1 MKKKNILYLYLLP
14 FLLAFAFAGSALGQ
28 GNGKIDDTYAGQKV
42 FHKKPKWYERVK
54 VDALSEVERWDVFDA
69 DENTNPPF
77 LLSPTVPDTLQAAHE
92 LIDTIYVHKGSYV
105 NLDLPFH
112 HSSSPYKCSISS
124 YQRWFNYRTGKT
136 FAVEGNCGDLL
147 KPTNSNQTV
156 YRVTNGYI
164 GQPLVDVGQTYTVRQ
179 MTFYYPTD
187 EEFSS
192 MKKDDLQN
200 NDYHVVAC
208 DVSLYEDFRKDYSE
222 THPDSTFKNTW
233 YEPTLSGRMIYII
246 MPIENKKSWHY
257 IALNKS
263 LTENDFYMEDYE
275 INMPATVL
283 FDRANSKN
291 DKGRVA
297 LAHEASSY
305 VLPGITTNEEEDLKI
320 SLDENNNSAGIS
332 LIENTLSKASTSRY
346 ISFAYP
352 GDADEYGRKSVNKPI
367 DGSVPTATILVKKG
381 DYKIARFK
389 INFIERFPLL
399 TQSQL
404 SEDKDGQYAYR
415 KLDYLAENYSLLTTL
430 DFDFNGTV
438 PLNLYKA
445 GNNQINWQQPKKYP
459 FPLSWEESSY
469 AFYDGQK
476 GNIQT
481 SSYPEYGY
489 YGILNDYVEQDNNW
503 GSKDPPKTPL
513 INSEGKNSTFHMYI
527 DASDDPGRIARLQFK
542 EHLCRG
548 AELFVSAWVKNAN
561 PYGSG
566 DACDPAMLFTLMG
579 VSGEGNSKTYTPI
592 YRFQTGPIPGTYG
605 GANASNRL
613 PGYNSN
619 DWQQVYFTFTNSS
632 EVEYDSYVLEIDNN
646 SNSTAGGDMYLDDVR
661 IYMMSPHS
669 RVEKKS
675 YICDKQARL
684 FTRIGW
690 DRIVSR
696 FGISDTTLNAANKST
711 YVAFA
716 FIDSLTF
723 HQTYESN
730 DHNLTDALEAAKVNT
745 RFFTKNDATE
755 FTEYFNSGKVCFS
768 HHFDSNKPYDK
779 SVKANVQDSNVDY
792 TGDNIAETFAYTDE
806 AGEKF
811 LALDLDAD
819 LQPFRT
825 YYLLLESTTKD
836 AERDWDIFHNITDAC
851 AVKTTFKVE
860 SQNYLLIDGELQNP
874 ETKYCNGKLVN
885 FQPILRAD
893 INSDGELESI
903 SDIHYDWFLGSEEE
917 FLQKWNYDDEKGV
930 WTKSANATG
939 VSLHDVIHE
948 FRFNVN
954 NMNISNIDD
963 WHPNGDKAHYP
974 ALLKQFGDRWVYDQP
989 FLNTQVSSPS
999 FDLCIH
1005 LIPVSVM
1012 DGDNFKYA
1020 ICAEPLYA
1028 TLDVTRESP
1037 TAKVGFHDVNYEIP
1051 DADPSYKAAIRIGK
1065 GKHIAYIDLDEQ
1077 LCVPLRGID
1086 QNLKLRNSDSYLYL
1100 VDSNDPAVRN
1110 IIYNDND
1117 FESTDWPV
1125 AQITDFTANK
1135 DAPDSNHIIF
1145 YFDDTQA
1152 KKEGGYGSVDFREG
1166 YWYTLLANF
1175 EGESQA
1181 VSDGDNS
1188 SSATNICYGNLV
1200 FDMKVVPEYQK
1211 WIGAADGTGNWNNDD
1226 NWKRSSADELHKTS
1240 DKEMY
1245 DGTYNY
1251 ADSTYGFVP
1260 MFFTNVTVQ
1269 EKGKVELYWPNK
1281 NITAS
1286 GRVHEIRDLVN
1297 GKPAQIGDATA
1308 CIEYDMMV
1316 QKATDASGYAYD
1328 CTPYY
1333 TNTADHIHFEPASEM
1348 LHAERLTYEKAWV
1361 DYKLKGARWYTLAS
1375 PLQAVVAG
1383 DWYTLKS
1390 SGKQT
1395 TEYFKDITFSDESYD
1410 RLQPSV
1416 YQRGWDKSAA
1426 SMITLS
1432 GNNKTA
1438 ISGNWSGV
1446 YNDVT
1451 VPYDPGQ
1458 GFSLKTLNLPAKTDS
1473 ALFRLPK
1480 ADTEYSYKEAPITKA
1495 PVGVTREE
1503 GKVGRLMS
1511 ITSDIT
1517 VKLQAAGNSGYYL
1530 VGNPFMAHLD
1540 AKGFFEKNT
1549 NLEPKYWL
1557 VTDNNQTAAV
1567 GTGDDNWTTV
1577 DGQMTALI
1585 APLQSFFVQKKS
1597 EVGSNDVTF
1606 TADMQTLD
1614 SGNTSLLRS
1623 TSYTEALTLAV
1634 TTADGRE
1641 SRAAVVYNSMASD
1654 DYDSSEDAELFLDS
1668 NLGDVPAVYTVAG
1681 TMAATINQTSEL
1693 RDIPIGVYG
1702 NSDELV
1708 TLTFNGV
1715 AKFPGTTLYDAK
1727 TQRET
1732 ALFDGSTLTLTANT
1746 HGRYFLRAGTP
1757 TANEAVATESIRI
1770 YTVSDKLI
1778 VTSTEDLQTVAVYD
1792 FSGRVV
1798 YSMDRLSTHS
1808 VNIALP
1814 KGNYIVKATGRH
1826 EEETRKVL
1834 IK

>member
-14 FLLAFAFAGSALGQ
+14 FLLAFAFVGSALGQ
-28 GNGKIDDTYAGQKV
+28 GNGTIDNTHAGQKV
-42 FHKKPKWYERVK
+42 FHKKPKWYERVN
-54 VDALSEVERWDVFDA
+54 VDAISGLDRGDLFDA
-69 DENTNPPF
+69 DESTNPPF
-77 LLSPTVPDTLQAAHE
+77 LLYPTVPDTLQAAHE

-105 NLDLPFH
+105 TLDLPFH
-112 HSSSPYKCSISS
+112 HSTSNKSSISS

-136 FAVEGNCGDLL
+136 FAVNEDRGDLL
-147 KPTNSNQTV
+147 KPTIKEQTV

-164 GQPLVDVGQTYTVRQ
+164 GQPLVGVGQEKTVRQ

-187 EEFSS
+187 NEFSNI
-192 MKKDDLQN
+192 KTEDLQN

-222 THPDSTFKNTW
+222 THPDSIFKNTW

-246 MPIENKKSWHY
+246 MPIENDKSWHH

-263 LTENDFYMEDYE
+263 MNETDFYMEDYE
-275 INMPATVL
+275 INMPATIL
-283 FDRANSKN
+283 FDRADKKK

-367 DGSVPTATILVKKG
+367 DGSVPSATILVKKG
-381 DYKIARFK
+381 NYKIARFK
-389 INFIERFPLL
+389 INFIERSPLL
-399 TQSQL
+399 TESQL
-404 SEDKDGQYAYR
+404 EDDKIGQYTYR
-415 KLDYLAENYSLLTTL
+415 QLDYLAENYSLLTTL
-430 DFDFNGTV
+430 DFDFNINV
-438 PLNLYKA
+438 PKTLFLS
-445 GNNQINWQQPKKYP
+445 GNNSTDRQQPNKYP
-459 FPLSWEESSY
+459 YPLSWEESSY

-476 GNIQT
+476 GNINT

-489 YGILNDYVEQDNNW
+489 YGIMHDRVNFDEEKSFHCLK
-503 GSKDPPKTPL
+503 G
-513 INSEGKNSTFHMYI
+513 SEGKENTFHMYI

-542 EHLCRG
+542 ENLCRG

-561 PYGSG
+561 PYGSS

-632 EVEYDSYVLEIDNN
+632 EVDYGSYVLEIDNN

-730 DHNLTDALEAAKVNT
+730 GHNLTDALEAAKVNT

-819 LQPFRT
+819 LQPLRT
-825 YYLLLESTTKD
+825 YYLLLEGTKKD
-836 AERDWDIFHNITDAC
+836 DERNWNTFHDVTDLC
-851 AVKTTFKVE
+851 SVKTTFKIE

-874 ETKYCNGKLVN
+874 EAKYCDGKLVN
-885 FQPILRAD
+885 FQPILRVD
-893 INSDGELESI
+893 NDGELKTI
-903 SDIHYDWFLGSEEE
+903 SGARYDWFLGSEEE
-917 FLQKWNYDDEKGV
+917 FLQKWNYNDNEGV
-930 WTKSANATG
+930 WTKSIDDTG
-939 VSLHDVIHE
+939 VSLHEVIHE
-948 FRFNVN
+948 FRFNDEYKEITNV
-954 NMNISNIDD
+954 DD
-963 WHPNGDKAHYP
+963 WHPDGDKSHYP
-974 ALLKQFGDRWVYDQP
+974 ALLKQFGDRWVYNQP
-989 FLNTQVSSPS
+989 FLNTQVSGPS

-1005 LIPVSVM
+1005 LISTSVTFE
-1012 DGDNFKYA
+1012 DGI
-1020 ICAEPLYA
+1020 ICTEPLYA
-1028 TLDVTRESP
+1028 TLDVTRKSP
-1037 TAKVGFHDVNYEIP
+1037 TAKVGFYDVSYKIP

-1065 GKHIAYIDLDEQ
+1065 GEHIDNIDSKQQ
-1077 LCVPLRGID
+1077 LCVPLRSIE
-1086 QNLKLRNSDSYLYL
+1086 QNLKLRDNDSYLYL

-1110 IIYNDND
+1110 IIYNE
-1117 FESTDWPV
+1117 ESFSSTNWPV
-1125 AQITDFTANK
+1125 ATITNFTANEGN
-1135 DAPDSNHIIF
+1135 ADSNYIIF
-1145 YFDDTQA
+1145 YFDDILA
-1152 KKEGGYGSVDFREG
+1152 KTEGGYGSVDFREG

-1175 EGESQA
+1175 EGESPT

-1226 NWKRSSADELHKTS
+1226 NWKRSSADELHKTD

-1245 DGTYNY
+1245 DNTYNY
-1251 ADSTYGFVP
+1251 ASTYGFVP

-1269 EKGKVELYWPNK
+1269 EKGKVELYTSDK
-1281 NITAS
+1281 NTTAS
-1286 GRVHEIRDLVN
+1286 GNVHEIRDLDN

-1308 CIEYDMMV
+1308 YIEYDMMV
-1316 QKATDASGYAYD
+1316 RKATDELDYAYD
-1328 CTPYY
+1328 CIPYY

-1348 LHAERLTYEKAWV
+1348 LHAEKLTYEKAWV

-1390 SGKQT
+1390 GKQT

-1410 RLQPSV
+1410 RQKPSV

-1432 GNNKTA
+1432 GSNETA

-1458 GFSLKTLNLPAKTDS
+1458 GFSLKTLNLPAETDS

-1480 ADTEYSYKEAPITKA
+1480 ADTEYSYKEVTTTKA
-1495 PVGVTREE
+1495 PVEVAREV
-1503 GKVGRLMS
+1503 GKVGKLMP
-1511 ITSDIT
+1511 ITSEIT

-1530 VGNPFMAHLD
+1530 AGNPFMAHLD

-1567 GTGDDNWTTV
+1567 GTGDDSWTTV
-1577 DGQMTALI
+1577 DGQTTALI

-1597 EVGSNDVTF
+1597 ETGSNDVTF
-1606 TADMQTLD
+1606 TVDMQTLD

-1757 TANEAVATESIRI
+1757 TANEAVATESIHI

>member
-28 GNGKIDDTYAGQKV
+28 GNSAIDDTYKTYKV
-42 FHKKPKWYERVK
+42 FHKKPKWYKRVNVSAISQLDRGDIFNANEEK
-54 VDALSEVERWDVFDA
+54 
-69 DENTNPPF
+69 NPPF
-77 LLSPTVPDTLQAAHE
+77 LLPSTVPDTLQAAHE
-92 LIDTIYVHKGSYV
+92 LIDTIYVHKGSSV

-112 HSSSPYKCSISS
+112 HSSSNKSSISS

-136 FAVEGNCGDLL
+136 FAVKGERGDLL
-147 KPTNSNQTV
+147 KPTNKEQTV

-164 GQPLVDVGQTYTVRQ
+164 GQPLVSMGQLNTVRQ

-187 EEFSS
+187 SEFQD
-192 MKKDDLQN
+192 MKTDDLNDN
-200 NDYHVVAC
+200 NYHVVAC
-208 DVSLYEDFRKDYSE
+208 DVSLYKDFREDYSE
-222 THPDSTFKNTW
+222 THPDSTFTDTW

-246 MPIENKKSWHY
+246 MPIENEESWHH

-263 LTENDFYMEDYE
+263 KTETDFYMEDYE
-275 INMPATVL
+275 INMPATIL
-283 FDRANSKN
+283 FDRANNKN

-305 VLPGITTNEEEDLKI
+305 VLPDITANNEKDLEI
-320 SLDENNNSAGIS
+320 SLDENNNNAGIS
-332 LIENTLSKASTSRY
+332 LITKTLPKTSTSRY
-346 ISFAYP
+346 ILFDYP
-352 GDADEYGRKSVNKPI
+352 GDADSYGRKSVKKSTN
-367 DGSVPTATILVKKG
+367 GSVPSATILVKKG
-381 DYKIARFK
+381 EYKIARFK
-389 INFIERFPLL
+389 INFIERSPLL
-399 TQSQL
+399 TESQL
-404 SEDKDGQYAYR
+404 EKDEIGQYTYR
-415 KLDYLAENYSLLTTL
+415 QLDYLAENYSLLTTL
-430 DFDFNGTV
+430 DFDFNINV
-438 PLNLYKA
+438 PDTLYNSGK
-445 GNNQINWQQPKKYP
+445 NDKTNWQQPNKYP

-476 GNIQT
+476 GNIET
-481 SSYPEYGY
+481 STYPEYGY
-489 YGILNDYVEQDNNW
+489 YGIMHDRVTFDNENFHCLK
-503 GSKDPPKTPL
+503 S
-513 INSEGKNSTFHMYI
+513 SEGKENTFHMYI

-542 EHLCRG
+542 ENLCRG

-561 PYGSG
+561 PYGSS

-579 VSGEGNSKTYTPI
+579 VNGEGNSKTYTPI

-605 GANASNRL
+605 GTGTTRL
-613 PGYNSN
+613 PGYTTN

-632 EVEYDSYVLEIDNN
+632 EVDYGSYVLEIDNN

-669 RVEKKS
+669 RVEQKR
-675 YICDKQARL
+675 YVCEEQALL
-684 FTRIGW
+684 FLRIGW

-696 FGISDTTLNAANKST
+696 LGISDTTSNGKEKST

-723 HQTYESN
+723 HQTYN
-730 DHNLTDALEAAKVNT
+730 KNGKNLTEALEAAKVST
-745 RFFTKNDATE
+745 RFFTDSDAKGATE
-755 FTEYFNSGKVCFS
+755 PFYRGKVKFS
-768 HHFDSNKPYDK
+768 HHFDSNPLYDK
-779 SVKANVQDSNVDY
+779 KVTANAQDPGVGY
-792 TGDNIAETFAYTDE
+792 TQNIAKTFAYTDE

-811 LALDLDAD
+811 LALDVDAN
-819 LQPFRT
+819 LNPFRT
-825 YYLLLESTTKD
+825 YYLLLEATNATDGRNWEVFKD
-836 AERDWDIFHNITDAC
+836 LEDVC
-851 AVKTTFKVE
+851 AVKTTFQVE
-860 SQNYLLIDGELQNP
+860 SQNLLLIDGELQSP
-874 ETKYCNGKLVN
+874 EAKYCAGKLLK
-885 FQPILRAD
+885 FQPILRAE
-893 INSDGELESI
+893 NRDGGLDTI
-903 SDIHYDWFLGSEEE
+903 PDARYDWFLGSKEE
-917 FLQKWNYDDEKGV
+917 FLQKWNYNEGV
-930 WTKSANATG
+930 WKKSDDAATG
-939 VSLHDVIHE
+939 VSLHDAIHE
-948 FRFNVN
+948 FRFNN
-954 NMNISNIDD
+954 ENITNVDD
-963 WHPNGDKAHYP
+963 WHPEGDKAHYP
-974 ALLKQFGDRWVYDQP
+974 ALLKKFGDRWVYNQP

-999 FDLCIH
+999 FNLCIH
-1005 LIPVSVM
+1005 LVFASVK
-1012 DGDNFKYA
+1012 NENAA
-1020 ICAEPLYA
+1020 ICAEPLYV

-1037 TAKVGFHDVNYEIP
+1037 TAKVGFHDVNYETP
-1051 DADPSYKAAIRIGK
+1051 DANPSYKAAIRIGK
-1065 GKHIAYIDLDEQ
+1065 GEHIAEISSVQ
-1077 LCVPLRGID
+1077 KLCVPLRGIK
-1086 QNLKLRNSDSYLYL
+1086 QNLKGRTNDSYLYL

-1135 DAPDSNHIIF
+1135 DDPDSNHIIF

-1175 EGESQA
+1175 EGESQ
-1181 VSDGDNS
+1181 VVPDGDNS

-1269 EKGKVELYWPNK
+1269 EKGKVELYLSDK
-1281 NITAS
+1281 NTTAS
-1286 GRVHEIRDLVN
+1286 GSVHEIRDLDN

-1316 QKATDASGYAYD
+1316 RATNESGYAYD
-1328 CTPYY
+1328 CIPYY

-1348 LHAERLTYEKAWV
+1348 LHAEKLTYEKAWV

-1390 SGKQT
+1390 GKQT

-1410 RLQPSV
+1410 RQEPSV

-1432 GNNKTA
+1432 GSNETA

-1458 GFSLKTLNLPAKTDS
+1458 GFSLKTLNLPAETDS

-1530 VGNPFMAHLD
+1530 IGNPFMAHLD
-1540 AKGFFEKNT
+1540 AKGFFNRNA

-1567 GTGDDNWTTV
+1567 GTGDESWTTV
-1577 DGQMTALI
+1577 DGQTTALI

-1597 EVGSNDVTF
+1597 EEEGSNDVTF
-1606 TADMQTLD
+1606 TVDMQTLD

-1814 KGNYIVKATGRH
+1814 KGTYIVKATGRH

>member
-28 GNGKIDDTYAGQKV
+28 GSGTIDETYAARKV

-54 VDALSEVERWDVFDA
+54 VDALSEVKRWDVFDA

-105 NLDLPFH
+105 TLDLPFH
-112 HSSSPYKCSISS
+112 HSKNNLSSISS

-136 FAVEGNCGDLL
+136 FAVNEERGDLL
-147 KPTNSNQTV
+147 KPTNEKQTV

-164 GQPLVDVGQTYTVRQ
+164 GQPLVSVGNTYSVRQ

-187 EEFSS
+187 SEFQD
-192 MKKDDLQN
+192 MKTDDLNDN
-200 NDYHVVAC
+200 NYHVVAC
-208 DVSLYEDFRKDYSE
+208 DVSLYKDFRKYYNE
-222 THPDSTFKNTW
+222 TDPNGDFKNTW

-246 MPIENKKSWHY
+246 MPIENEDSWHY

-263 LTENDFYMEDYE
+263 KNEDDFYMEDYE

-283 FDRANSKN
+283 FDRADNKN

-297 LAHEASSY
+297 LAHEARSY
-305 VLPGITTNEEEDLKI
+305 VLPDAGGDGTFSITIE
-320 SLDENNNSAGIS
+320 NNSADITLATIS
-332 LIENTLSKASTSRY
+332 LSNTDRY

-352 GDADEYGRKSVNKPI
+352 GDADEYGRKSVTKPT
-367 DGSVPTATILVKKG
+367 DGSVPTATILVTKG
-381 DYKIARFK
+381 NYKIARFK
-389 INFIERFPLL
+389 INFIERSPLL
-399 TQSQL
+399 TESQL
-404 SEDKDGQYAYR
+404 KSDSDGQYAYR
-415 KLDYLAENYSLLTTL
+415 QLDYLAENYSLLTTL
-430 DFDFNGTV
+430 DFDFN
-438 PLNLYKA
+438 LE
-445 GNNQINWQQPKKYP
+445 IPKKLNVNDCQQERRYP

-469 AFYDGQK
+469 AFYDGHK
-476 GNIQT
+476 KIIN
-481 SSYPEYGY
+481 SSTYPEYGY
-489 YGILNDYVEQDNNW
+489 YGILNNNV
-503 GSKDPPKTPL
+503 GGGVDDQTIHHL
-513 INSEGKNSTFHMYI
+513 VNSEGKESTFHMYI
-527 DASDDPGRIARLQFK
+527 DASNDPGRIARLQFK

-561 PYGSG
+561 PYGSSG
-566 DACDPAMLFTLMG
+566 ACDPAMLFTLMG
-579 VSGEGNSKTYTPI
+579 VNGEGNSKTYTPI

-605 GANASNRL
+605 GTGTTRL
-613 PGYNSN
+613 PGYTTN

-669 RVEKKS
+669 RVEQKS

-696 FGISDTTLNAANKST
+696 FGISDTTLNAANNST

-723 HQTYESN
+723 HQTYDSN
-730 DHNLTDALEAAKVNT
+730 GQNLTKALEAAKVNT
-745 RFFTKNDATE
+745 RFFTKNDASE

-768 HHFDSNKPYDK
+768 HHFDSNALYNKD
-779 SVKANVQDSNVDY
+779 VTANAQASTVDY
-792 TGDNIAETFAYTDE
+792 IGDIAKTFAYTDE

-819 LQPFRT
+819 LQPLRT
-825 YYLLLESTTKD
+825 YYLLLERTTKD
-836 AERDWDIFHNITDAC
+836 AERNWDTFRDVTDAC

-874 ETKYCNGKLVN
+874 EAKYCDGKLVN
-885 FQPILRAD
+885 FQPILRV
-893 INSDGELESI
+893 NKDGELETI
-903 SDIHYDWFLGSEEE
+903 FGARYDWFLGSEEE
-917 FLQKWNYDDEKGV
+917 FLQKWNYNDNGGV
-930 WTKSANATG
+930 WTKSIDDTG
-939 VSLHDVIHE
+939 VSLHEVIHE
-948 FRFNVN
+948 FRFNDEYKEITNV
-954 NMNISNIDD
+954 DD
-963 WHPNGDKAHYP
+963 WHPGGDKSHYP
-974 ALLKQFGDRWVYDQP
+974 ALLKQFGDRWVYNQP
-989 FLNTQVSSPS
+989 FLNTQVSGPS

-1005 LIPVSVM
+1005 LISTSVTFE
-1012 DGDNFKYA
+1012 DGF

-1037 TAKVGFHDVNYEIP
+1037 TAKVGFHDVNYETP
-1051 DADPSYKAAIRIGK
+1051 DANPSYKAAIRIGK
-1065 GKHIAYIDLDEQ
+1065 GEHIAEISSVQ
-1077 LCVPLRGID
+1077 KLCVPLRGIK
-1086 QNLKLRNSDSYLYL
+1086 QNLKGRTNDSYLYL

-1175 EGESQA
+1175 EGESPT

-1226 NWKRSSADELHKTS
+1226 NWKRSSADELHKTD

-1245 DGTYNY
+1245 DNTYNY
-1251 ADSTYGFVP
+1251 ASTYGFVP

-1269 EKGKVELYWPNK
+1269 EKGKVELYTSDK
-1281 NITAS
+1281 NTTAS
-1286 GRVHEIRDLVN
+1286 GNVHEIRDLDN
-1297 GKPAQIGDATA
+1297 DKPAQIGDATA
-1308 CIEYDMMV
+1308 YIEYDMMV
-1316 QKATDASGYAYD
+1316 RATNEPGYAYD
-1328 CTPYY
+1328 CIPYY

-1348 LHAERLTYEKAWV
+1348 LHAEKLTYKKAWV

-1432 GNNKTA
+1432 GSNETA

-1458 GFSLKTLNLPAKTDS
+1458 GFSLKTLNLPAETDS

-1530 VGNPFMAHLD
+1530 IGNPFMAHLD

-1567 GTGDDNWTTV
+1567 GTGDDSWTTV
-1577 DGQMTALI
+1577 DGQTTALI

-1606 TADMQTLD
+1606 TVDMQTLD

-1623 TSYTEALTLAV
+1623 TSYTEALTFAV

-1814 KGNYIVKATGRH
+1814 KGTYIVKATGRH

>member
-14 FLLAFAFAGSALGQ
+14 FLLAFAFAESALGQ
-28 GNGKIDDTYAGQKV
+28 GQGTIVDSLATQKV
-42 FHKKPKWYERVK
+42 YHKKPKWYERVK
-54 VDALSEVERWDVFDA
+54 ESSISGLGRGDLFDA
-69 DENTNPPF
+69 YESTNPPF

-105 NLDLPFH
+105 TLDLPFH
-112 HSSSPYKCSISS
+112 HTEGESSIGS
-124 YQRWFNYRTGKT
+124 YQRWFNYRTGST
-136 FAVEGNCGDLL
+136 FAKTKNGELLL
-147 KPTNSNQTV
+147 KPTNKNQKV
-156 YRVTNGYI
+156 YQVLNGYI
-164 GQPLVDVGQTYTVRQ
+164 GQPLVSIDRTNTVRE
-179 MTFYYPTD
+179 MTFYYPNDD
-187 EEFSS
+187 ELDNSV
-192 MKKDDLQN
+192 N

-208 DVSLYEDFRKDYSE
+208 DVSMYKDFRKDYSE
-222 THPDSTFKNTW
+222 TNPDSTFTDTW

-246 MPIENKKSWHY
+246 MPIENQNSWHY

-263 LTENDFYMEDYE
+263 KTENDFYMEDYE

-283 FDRANSKN
+283 FDRNN
-291 DKGRVA
+291 DDRGRVA
-297 LAHEASSY
+297 LAHEARSY
-305 VLPGITTNEEEDLKI
+305 VLPNTIAGKETDLNIT
-320 SLDENNNSAGIS
+320 LDK
-332 LIENTLSKASTSRY
+332 NTADIALSTKKLGNASTSRY
-346 ISFAYP
+346 ILFDYP
-352 GDADEYGRKSVNKPI
+352 GDADSYGRKSVKKPA
-367 DGSVPTATILVKKG
+367 DGSVPSATILVTKG
-381 DYKIARFK
+381 EYKIARFK
-389 INFIERFPLL
+389 INFIERSPLL

-404 SEDKDGQYAYR
+404 SEDGDGQYAYR

-430 DFDFNGTV
+430 NFDFNQEV
-438 PLNLYKA
+438 PQYLYNVGSKKD
-445 GNNQINWQQPKKYP
+445 GNEGQLPNKYP
-459 FPLSWEESSY
+459 FPLSWEESNY

-476 GNIQT
+476 INIAT
-481 SSYPEYGY
+481 KKYPEFGH
-489 YGILNDYVEQDNNW
+489 YGILHDYVEQVW
-503 GSKDPPKTPL
+503 HKASIPTTPL
-513 INSEGKNSTFHMYI
+513 INSEGKESTFHMYI
-527 DASDDPGRIARLQFK
+527 DAASDPGRIARLQFK
-542 EHLCRG
+542 ERLCRG

-561 PYGSG
+561 PYGSSG
-566 DACDPAMLFTLMG
+566 ACDPAMLFTLMG
-579 VSGEGNSKTYTPI
+579 VNGEGNSKTYTPI

-605 GANASNRL
+605 DTGTTHL
-613 PGYNSN
+613 PGYTAN

-632 EVEYDSYVLEIDNN
+632 EVDYDSYVLEIDNN
-646 SNSTAGGDMYLDDVR
+646 SNSTKGGDMYLDDVR
-661 IYMMSPHS
+661 IYMMSPHA
-669 RVEKKS
+669 RVEQKR
-675 YICDKQARL
+675 YVCEEQALL
-684 FTRIGW
+684 FLRIGW

-696 FGISDTTLNAANKST
+696 LGIRDTTSNGKNDST

-723 HQTYESN
+723 HQTYN
-730 DHNLTDALEAAKVNT
+730 NGKDLTKALEAAKVST
-745 RFFTKNDATE
+745 RFFTDTAALGATE
-755 FTEYFNSGKVCFS
+755 PFYRGKVKFS
-768 HHFDSNKPYDK
+768 HHFDSNPLYDK
-779 SVKANVQDSNVDY
+779 TITANAQDPGVGY
-792 TGDNIAETFAYTDE
+792 TGNIAKTFAYTDE

-811 LALDLDAD
+811 IALDVDAN
-819 LQPFRT
+819 LNPFRT
-825 YYLLLESTTKD
+825 YYLLLEATNAAD
-836 AERDWDIFHNITDAC
+836 GRDWVVFTDLEDVC
-851 AVKTTFKVE
+851 AVKTTFQVE
-860 SQNYLLIDGELQNP
+860 SQNLLLIDGELQSP
-874 ETKYCNGKLVN
+874 EAKYCAGKLLK
-885 FQPILRAD
+885 FQPILRAE
-893 INSDGELESI
+893 NGDGGLDTI
-903 SDIHYDWFLGSEEE
+903 PDARYDWFLGSKEE
-917 FLQKWNYDDEKGV
+917 FLQKWNYNEGV
-930 WTKSANATG
+930 WKESDDVATG
-939 VSLHDVIHE
+939 VSLHDAIHE
-948 FRFNVN
+948 FRFNNESITNV
-954 NMNISNIDD
+954 DD
-963 WHPNGDKAHYP
+963 WHPEGDKAHYP
-974 ALLKQFGDRWVYDQP
+974 ALLKKFGDRWVYNQP

-999 FDLCIH
+999 FNLCIH
-1005 LIPVSVM
+1005 LVFASVK
-1012 DGDNFKYA
+1012 DENAA
-1020 ICAEPLYA
+1020 ICAEPLYV

-1037 TAKVGFHDVNYEIP
+1037 TAKVGFYDVDYKTP

-1065 GKHIAYIDLDEQ
+1065 GEHIAYIDSKKQ

-1086 QNLKLRNSDSYLYL
+1086 QNLKLRDSDSCLYL

-1110 IIYNDND
+1110 IIYNKVD
-1117 FESTDWPV
+1117 FKSTDWPV
-1125 AQITDFTANK
+1125 AQITNFTANK
-1135 DAPDSNHIIF
+1135 NNTDGSNHIIF

-1152 KKEGGYGSVDFREG
+1152 KKEEGYGSVDFREG

-1240 DKEMY
+1240 DKEY

-1269 EKGKVELYWPNK
+1269 EKGKVELYSPNE
-1281 NITAS
+1281 NSTVS
-1286 GRVHEIRDLVN
+1286 GSVHKILDLTN

-1308 CIEYDMMV
+1308 YIEYDMMV
-1316 QKATDASGYAYD
+1316 HQATDASGYAYD
-1328 CTPYY
+1328 CIPYY

-1348 LHAERLTYEKAWV
+1348 LHAEKLTYEKAWV

-1390 SGKQT
+1390 GKQT
-1395 TEYFKDITFSDESYD
+1395 TEYFKDITFSGENND
-1410 RLQPSV
+1410 RQEPSV

-1426 SMITLS
+1426 SMIITLS
-1432 GNNKTA
+1432 GSNETA

-1458 GFSLKTLNLPAKTDS
+1458 GFSLKTLNLPAETDS

-1480 ADTEYSYKEAPITKA
+1480 ADTEYSYKEAPITNA

-1503 GKVGRLMS
+1503 GKVGQLMS
-1511 ITSDIT
+1511 ITSDTT

-1540 AKGFFEKNT
+1540 AKGFFEENT

-1577 DGQMTALI
+1577 DGYPTALI

-1597 EVGSNDVTF
+1597 EKGSNDVTF
-1606 TADMQTLD
+1606 TVDMQTLD

-1757 TANEAVATESIRI
+1757 TANEVVATESIRI

-1792 FSGRVV
+1792 FSGRIV